1 MCVHLFI
8 LLASAHI
15 SWVCSSFHL
24 FIEHLKIFWNN
35 IINDVSNYHNLSLQ
49 FMTEMKE
56 TAFIMQNVSSKYVF
70 STVFFSLSN
79 TQEIVYF
86 CIKENTAEDW
96 NLIFFWYFSC
106 FLLMAMNLQ
115 ELDCCGWAWKGDIF
129 LWWVGN
135 CMELLWTPSFCQSVK
150 TSNPLLTTLTAN
162 FSYSLVL

>member
-1 MCVHLFI
+1 MHIFLGYVA
-8 LLASAHI
+8 ASI
-15 SWVCSSFHL
+15 CLSSTLRFS
-24 FIEHLKIFWNN
+24 ENN
-35 IINDVSNYHNLSLQ
+35 IINDVSNYYNLSLQ

-56 TAFIMQNVSSKYVF
+56 TAFIMQNVTSKYVF

-115 ELDCCGWAWKGDIF
+115 ELDCCG
-129 LWWVGN
+129 
-135 CMELLWTPSFCQSVK
+135 
-150 TSNPLLTTLTAN
+150 
-162 FSYSLVL
+162 

>member
-1 MCVHLFI
+1 MHIFLGYVA
-8 LLASAHI
+8 ASI
-15 SWVCSSFHL
+15 CLSSTLRFS
-24 FIEHLKIFWNN
+24 ENN

-56 TAFIMQNVSSKYVF
+56 TAFIMQNVTSKYVF

-150 TSNPLLTTLTAN
+150 TSNPLLTTFTVI

>member
-1 MCVHLFI
+1 MHIFPGYVAASICLSSTLRFSETI
-8 LLASAHI
+8 LLMMYLI
-15 SWVCSSFHL
+15 TIIYLCSLWQKWKKQLSSCRMLLQSMSSVL
-24 FIEHLKIFWNN
+24 FFL
-35 IINDVSNYHNLSLQ
+35 
-49 FMTEMKE
+49 
-56 TAFIMQNVSSKYVF
+56 
-70 STVFFSLSN
+70 LSN

-150 TSNPLLTTLTAN
+150 TSNPLLTTFTVI

>member
-1 MCVHLFI
+1 MMYLITIICLCSLWQKWKKQLSSCRMLLQSMSSVLF
-8 LLASAHI
+8 
-15 SWVCSSFHL
+15 
-24 FIEHLKIFWNN
+24 
-35 IINDVSNYHNLSLQ
+35 
-49 FMTEMKE
+49 
-56 TAFIMQNVSSKYVF
+56 
-70 STVFFSLSN
+70 FFLSN

-150 TSNPLLTTLTAN
+150 TSNPLLTTFTVI